1 MAQTT
6 LGNRVWATFTCSFYP
21 IHYAVSLPQYCLSG
35 VGLRLNICA
44 NSILLLVFFP
54 VMAERFRMANYISLN
69 VWYLTALYR
78 NLQYTRFKKA
88 R

>member
-6 LGNRVWATFTCSFYP
+6 LGNRVWATFTFSFYP

-44 NSILLLVFFP
+44 NSIVVSSFP
-54 VMAERFRMANYISLN
+54 VMAERLRMAIIS
-69 VWYLTALYR
+69 
-78 NLQYTRFKKA
+78 F
-88 R
+88 